1 MKIAMFGTTL
11 YAGVISSL
19 LAESGH
25 QVFICN
31 DLQDHTALFNLRDQD
46 VVRALEK
53 QYQSGFLSYCNFAA
67 LPLDIDAYFFSFNPT
82 QEAEALDVV
91 QKLKMRT
98 IIHPKLMINASTFG
112 LNGTEKLKAVLT
124 KDHWVYFPDII
135 QEVGDPDSRVTIK
148 IKTEREDARRCFGAA
163 AAFGG
168 LNPQR
173 APAT

>member
-112 LNGTEKLKAVLT
+112 LNGTEK
-124 KDHWVYFPDII
+124 
-135 QEVGDPDSRVTIK
+135 
-148 IKTEREDARRCFGAA
+148 
-163 AAFGG
+163 
-168 LNPQR
+168 
-173 APAT
+173 

>member
-91 QKLKMRT
+91 QKLKT
-98 IIHPKLMINASTFG
+98 L
-112 LNGTEKLKAVLT
+112 LEKIQVL
-124 KDHWVYFPDII
+124 
-135 QEVGDPDSRVTIK
+135 
-148 IKTEREDARRCFGAA
+148 
-163 AAFGG
+163 
-168 LNPQR
+168 
-173 APAT
+173 

>member
-67 LPLDIDAYFFSFNPT
+67 LPLILMRIFSFNPT

-91 QKLKMRT
+91 QKLKCARLF
-98 IIHPKLMINASTFG
+98 I
-112 LNGTEKLKAVLT
+112 LN
-124 KDHWVYFPDII
+124 
-135 QEVGDPDSRVTIK
+135 
-148 IKTEREDARRCFGAA
+148 
-163 AAFGG
+163 
-168 LNPQR
+168 
-173 APAT
+173 

>member
-46 VVRALEK
+46 VVRSLEK
-53 QYQSGFLSYCNFAA
+53 QHKSGFLSYCDFAA
-67 LPLDIDAYFFSFNPT
+67 LPLDIDAYFFSFNPA
-82 QEAEALDVV
+82 QEGEALGVAK
-91 QKLKMRT
+91 QLKMRT

-124 KDHWVYFPDII
+124 DDHWVYFPDII
-135 QEVGDPDSRVTIK
+135 QEGQAFKSVTSASKVI
-148 IKTEREDARRCFGAA
+148 IGCA
-163 AAFGG
+163 
-168 LNPQR
+168 LSLIHI
-173 APAT
+173 